1 MNVER
6 DLETERATV
15 TSLQEQ
21 LEDLQSVGQAKK
33 VVEEE
38 LRTLKEESTI
48 SGSSLQERI
57 NALED
62 EIRVTKE
69 SNQEMAASLQKQA
82 KDLQNAR
89 DSIKTMED
97 ELTSANTTNSGLEVG
112 LIMLCWN

>member
-48 SGSSLQERI
+48 SGSSLQGRI

-82 KDLQNAR
+82 KIFRMPETPSKLWKMSSPLQTLRTR
-89 DSIKTMED
+89 DWRW
-97 ELTSANTTNSGLEVG
+97 V
-112 LIMLCWN
+112 